1 MVKSCQR
8 DLWGMDSCG
17 VPLVLAVS
25 LASLTS
31 ARLPSRTLAY
41 LTISVMSIW
50 AAGCH
55 FHLWICDLDS

>member
-1 MVKSCQR
+1 
-8 DLWGMDSCG
+8 MDSCG
-17 VPLVLAVS
+17 VRLVLAVS

-31 ARLPSRTLAY
+31 ACLPSRTLAY